1 MQMGNGLRPP
11 RSLSRY
17 SSKQQGLIL
26 MSLSSRSV
34 LTLIGAAALVF
45 SAGEASA
52 YSKRVIGACK
62 ADYKTFCPSYKEGTT
77 ALRDCMRANGG
88 AISKRCID
96 ALVDAGEV
104 SRAEVRKG
112 RGGN

>member
-1 MQMGNGLRPP
+1 MM
-11 RSLSRY
+11 SR
-17 SSKQQGLIL
+17 
-26 MSLSSRSV
+26 SSRSV
-34 LTLIGAAALVF
+34 LGLLAAAAAVF
-45 SAGEASA
+45 AAGEAGA
-52 YSKRVIGACK
+52 YSNRVIGACK
-62 ADYKTFCPSYKEGTT
+62 ADYKNFCPGYKEGST
-77 ALRDCMRANGG
+77 ALRECMRANGG